1 MVRRTSFSIA
11 GFCLFAAA
19 CGEPG
24 QNTPKTEP
32 AATRAKALADGYL
45 DGFLAR
51 NPDQVTLFGV
61 PGRRHDK
68 LPDNSMDAV
77 RAWQAR
83 ENAWLKEARQIDP
96 AAIDPPTLRAT
107 YGIVRE
113 ALEGATGA
121 RAHAAPS
128 CGV

>member
-24 QNTPKTEP
+24 QNTQKTEP
-32 AATRAKALADGYL
+32 AATRAKALADAYL

-61 PGRRHDK
+61 PGRRHDE

-83 ENAWLKEARQIDP
+83 EDAWLKEARQIDP

-107 YGIVRE
+107 YSRE
-113 ALEGATGA
+113 P
-121 RAHAAPS
+121 R
-128 CGV
+128 